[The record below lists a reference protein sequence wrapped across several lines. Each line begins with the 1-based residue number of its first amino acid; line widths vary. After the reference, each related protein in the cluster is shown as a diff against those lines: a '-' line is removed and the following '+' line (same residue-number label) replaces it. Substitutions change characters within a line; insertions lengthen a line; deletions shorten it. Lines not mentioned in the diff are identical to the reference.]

1 MSEKFYWGEG
11 GQYGPYSAQEDG
23 WPNAGEV
30 MRDYRERAAMKPE
43 DFATLYSQ
51 GLTKPGLTNKKGK
64 RQGKVTGTWILNME
78 KQNTVPTDIKRRR
91 LIAEIL
97 HIPPQL
103 LGLAS
108 LASVV
113 MQPQKETDMIPT
125 GVSTSILHRVST
137 DIANYEK
144 NIRVALHIHRTSS
157 AQGLLKDVDA
167 DIKSLESLARQA
179 KGDLLYQARELLLS
193 NHLLATRIVKDQR
206 QHALAFR
213 YANHAVRVAKS
224 MEDGELIAT
233 ALYMRGCVKAE
244 WGRRGTVKQGVFE
257 LDKVKMQD
265 AVRDFQA
272 VLTYADTN
280 GHIHP
285 QLEGFTRLQLSRAL
299 GMLRSSDHDRR
310 ITQALTLADEAA
322 DVVGLEPIDDF
333 YVRAL
338 VTGTLTGLHLGGY
351 HLGRAETFNAV
362 GMPGK
367 ALRELNQVK
376 KLTEKTY
383 RGDET
388 RYQAW
393 FDILMAEALIGL
405 RQYDEATD
413 KVRGALIIFHNIDSL
428 RNMATVKDIHSRLV
442 ASPYGASIDVQE
454 LGDMLK
460 EWYE

>member
-11 GQYGPYSAQEDG
+11 GQFGPYSAQEDG

-51 GLTKPGLTNKKGK
+51 GLAKLGLPNKKGK
-64 RQGKVTGTWILNME
+64 LQGKVTGTWILNME

-97 HIPPQL
+97 HIPPLL

-108 LASVV
+108 LESVV
-113 MQPQKETDMIPT
+113 MQPRKETDMIPA

-157 AQGLLKDVDA
+157 AHGLLKDVNA
-167 DIKSLESLARQA
+167 DIESLEGLERQA
-179 KGDLLYQARELLLS
+179 RGDLLYQVRELLLS
-193 NHLLATRIVKDQR
+193 NDLLATRIVKDQR
-206 QHALAFR
+206 QHALAYM

-233 ALYMRGCVKAE
+233 ARYMRGCVKAE
-244 WGRRGTVKQGVFE
+244 WGRRGTVKQGIFQ
-257 LDKVKMQD
+257 LDKEKMQD

-272 VLTYADTN
+272 VLAYAN
-280 GHIHP
+280 EGHIHP
-285 QLEGFTRLQLSRAL
+285 QLEGFTKLQLSRAL
-299 GMLRSSDHDRR
+299 GMLRSSEHARK
-310 ITQALTLADEAA
+310 ITQALTLADEVAE
-322 DVVGLEPIDDF
+322 VVGLEPIDDF

-338 VTGTLTGLHLGGY
+338 ITGTLTGLHLGGY
-351 HLGRAETFNAV
+351 HLGRAETFMAV
-362 GMPGK
+362 GLPGK
-367 ALRELNQVK
+367 ALRELNQVQ

-405 RQYDEATD
+405 GRFDEATE
-413 KVRGALIIFHNIDSL
+413 KARGALIIFHNIDSQ
-428 RNMATVKDIHSRLV
+428 RNMATVQDIQSRLA
-442 ASPYGASIDVQE
+442 ASPYGTSMDVQE

-460 EWYE
+460 EWYK